1 MYLLNK
7 CECVHESQ
15 SQPTLN
21 MLSDEGVVH
30 YVAVIR
36 LQDFLKFCDVIV
48 LVGARSKL

>member
-1 MYLLNK
+1 MCAWKPKPTKL
-7 CECVHESQ
+7 
-15 SQPTLN
+15 TLN

-48 LVGARSKL
+48 LVGTRSKL